1 MSRLRIIIG
10 LAAVPLVA
18 ACAVGSRPAAPHGQA
33 TVPAAS
39 AHRTYQQARSQAV
52 RRQAYGGRL
61 ACGRSLSG
69 EAGNGTRPAGP
80 CTPLLPV
87 VRVSGRSHHG
97 HSHITYRSRPC
108 WCAG

>member
-10 LAAVPLVA
+10 LAAVSLIA

-39 AHRTYQQARSQAV
+39 AHRIHQPAWSHAV
-52 RRQAYGGRL
+52 RLPTHGGRL
-61 ACGRSLSG
+61 ACGNSLSG
-69 EAGNGTRPAGP
+69 EAGNGTRPRGP
-80 CTPLLPV
+80 CTPLLPIP
-87 VRVSGRSHHG
+87 RASGRSRHG
-97 HSHITYRSRPC
+97 QSHAIYFSRPC